1 MKYFDQAKPG
11 RTIVVRLEPGE
22 FVLAGIQQVIAEAEI
37 QDGYIASGIATFDR
51 CRLHTAVNT
60 TLPPEFVYPE
70 WKDSPLEVCAIQGII
85 ADGVPHLHVVVSDEN
100 KAVAGHLEESR
111 ILFVC
116 EIVIQELLGQ
126 ALTRR
131 PVSDFVSELVEKE

>member
-22 FVLAGIQQVIAEAEI
+22 LILAGIRQVIAEAGI
-37 QDGYIASGIATFDR
+37 RDGYIASGIATFDR

-60 TLPPEFVYPE
+60 KLPPEFVYPE
-70 WKDSPLEVCAIQGII
+70 WLDTPLEVCAIQGVI
-85 ADGVPHLHVVVSDEN
+85 ADGIPHLHVVVSDAD

-126 ALTRR
+126 TLTRQ
-131 PVSDFVSELVEKE
+131 PISEQISQLVEKV

>member
-1 MKYFDQAKPG
+1 MKYFDQAKLG
-11 RTIVVRLEPGE
+11 RAIVVRLEPGE
-22 FVLAGIQQVIAEAEI
+22 FVLAGIQQVIEEAGI
-37 QDGYIASGIATFDR
+37 HDGYIASGIATFDR

-60 TLPPEFVYPE
+60 ELPPEFVYPE
-70 WKDSPLEVCAIQGII
+70 WLDAPLEVCAIQGII
-85 ADGVPHLHVVVSDEN
+85 ADGIPHLHVVVSDAN

-126 ALTRR
+126 TLTRQ
-131 PVSDFVSELVEKE
+131 PISEFISQLVEKD